1 MTNQVQDQ
9 QNKQP
14 PALKT
19 FFESANVQNKIK
31 ELVGKNAATFAT
43 SVMQIANSNSMLKT
57 ADPMSI
63 FNAACMA
70 ATLNLPLQNGLGF
83 AYIVPF
89 RNNKEKKTEAQF
101 QIGYKGF
108 IQLAQRSGQFK
119 RLVALPVYKKQLLKK
134 DFINGFEF
142 DWEQEPEEGELPIGY
157 YAYFKLVN
165 EFSAELYMT
174 HEEIEKHA
182 KKYSQTY
189 RTYLEKKAKGQWAQ
203 SVWADNFEA
212 MALKT
217 VTKLLL
223 SKQAP
228 LSVEMQQAVLA
239 DQTVVKD
246 VENQEFNYTDNIQE
260 AEFLAI
266 VDEETFEQCRQS
278 IQKGET
284 TLQELCDS
292 GAYEFSQE
300 QIAELEAIENGNVQ
314 VEG

>member
-1 MTNQVQDQ
+1 MTNQVQHQ
-9 QNKQP
+9 QNKQT

-119 RLVALPVYKKQLLKK
+119 RLVALPVYKKQLIKK

-142 DWEQEPEEGELPIGY
+142 DWEKEPEEGELPIGY

-165 EFSAELYMT
+165 DFSAELYMT
-174 HEEIEKHA
+174 HEEINAHA

-189 RTYLEKKAKGQWAQ
+189 RTYLDKKAKGQWAQ
-203 SVWADNFEA
+203 SVWAENFEA

-239 DQTVVKD
+239 DQAVVKD

-260 AEFLAI
+260 AEFLAV
-266 VDEETFEQCRQS
+266 VDETTFEQCKQS
-278 IQKGET
+278 IANGET

-300 QIAELEAIENGNVQ
+300 QLTKLEELENQKAE
-314 VEG
+314 

>member
-1 MTNQVQDQ
+1 MTNQNQQVQAPV
-9 QNKQP
+9 KS
-14 PALKT
+14 KT
-19 FFESANVQNKIK
+19 LRELFNNPIIKTKI
-31 ELVGKNAATFAT
+31 EQLVGKNSATFAT
-43 SVMQIANSNSMLKT
+43 SVMQIANSNTMLRT
-57 ADPMSI
+57 ADPTSI

-89 RNNKEKKTEAQF
+89 KNNKERKVEAQF

-119 RLVALPVYKKQLLKK
+119 RLVALPVYKNQLLKK

-142 DWEQEPEEGELPIGY
+142 DWEQEPEKDENPIGY

-165 EFSAELYMT
+165 DFSAELYMS
-174 HEEIEKHA
+174 HDDIVKHA
-182 KKYSQTY
+182 QRYSQTF
-189 RTYLEKKAKGQWAQ
+189 KKGFG
-203 SVWADNFEA
+203 VWHDNFEA

-217 VTKLLL
+217 VMKLLL

-239 DQTVVKD
+239 DQAVVKD
-246 VENQEFNYTDNIQE
+246 VENQEFNYGDNVQN
-260 AEFLAI
+260 AEFVTV
-266 VDEETFEQCRQS
+266 VDDETFNNCKQS
-278 IQKGET
+278 IINGET
-284 TLQELCDS
+284 TLQDLCDS

-314 VEG
+314 AES

>member
-1 MTNQVQDQ
+1 MTNQNQQVQDPV
-9 QNKQP
+9 KP
-14 PALKT
+14 KT
-19 FFESANVQNKIK
+19 LRELFNNPIIKTKI
-31 ELVGKNAATFAT
+31 EQLVGKNSATFAT
-43 SVMQIANSNSMLKT
+43 SVMQIANSNTMLRT
-57 ADPMSI
+57 ADPTSI

-89 RNNKEKKTEAQF
+89 KNNKERKVEAQF

-142 DWEQEPEEGELPIGY
+142 DWEQEPEKDENPIGY

-165 EFSAELYMT
+165 DFLAELYMS
-174 HEEIEKHA
+174 HDDIVKHA
-182 KKYSQTY
+182 QRYSQTF
-189 RTYLEKKAKGQWAQ
+189 KKGFG
-203 SVWADNFEA
+203 VWHDNFEA

-217 VTKLLL
+217 VMKLLL

-239 DQTVVKD
+239 DQAVVKD
-246 VENQEFNYTDNIQE
+246 VENQEFNYGDNVQN
-260 AEFLAI
+260 AEFVTV
-266 VDEETFEQCRQS
+266 VDDETFNNCKQS
-278 IQKGET
+278 ILNGET
-284 TLQELCDS
+284 TLQDLCDS

-300 QIAELEAIENGNVQ
+300 QIAELEAVENGNVQ
-314 VEG
+314 AES

>member
-1 MTNQVQDQ
+1 MTNQNQQVQAPV
-9 QNKQP
+9 KP
-14 PALKT
+14 KT
-19 FFESANVQNKIK
+19 LRELFNNPIIKTKI
-31 ELVGKNAATFAT
+31 EQLVGKNSATFAT
-43 SVMQIANSNSMLKT
+43 SVMQIANSNTMLRT
-57 ADPMSI
+57 ADPTSI

-89 RNNKEKKTEAQF
+89 KNNKERKVEAQF

-119 RLVALPVYKKQLLKK
+119 RLVALPVYKKQLIKK

-142 DWEQEPEEGELPIGY
+142 DWEQEPEKDENPIGY

-165 EFSAELYMT
+165 DFSAELYMS
-174 HEEIEKHA
+174 HDDIVKHA
-182 KKYSQTY
+182 QRYSQTF
-189 RTYLEKKAKGQWAQ
+189 KKGFG
-203 SVWADNFEA
+203 VWHDNFEA

-217 VTKLLL
+217 VIKLLL

-239 DQTVVKD
+239 DQAVVKD
-246 VENQEFNYTDNIQE
+246 VENQEFNYTDNIQN
-260 AEFLAI
+260 AEFVTV
-266 VDEETFEQCRQS
+266 VDDETFNNCKQS
-278 IQKGET
+278 IINGET
-284 TLQELCDS
+284 TLQDLCDS

-314 VEG
+314 AES

>member
-1 MTNQVQDQ
+1 MTNQNQQVQAPV
-9 QNKQP
+9 KP
-14 PALKT
+14 KT
-19 FFESANVQNKIK
+19 LRELFNNPIIKTKI
-31 ELVGKNAATFAT
+31 EQLVGKNSATFAT
-43 SVMQIANSNSMLKT
+43 SVMQIANSNTMLRT
-57 ADPMSI
+57 ADPTSI

-89 RNNKEKKTEAQF
+89 KNNKERKVEAQF

-119 RLVALPVYKKQLLKK
+119 RLVALPVYKKQLIKK

-142 DWEQEPEEGELPIGY
+142 DWEQEPEKDENPIGY

-165 EFSAELYMT
+165 DFSAELYMS
-174 HEEIEKHA
+174 HDDIVKHA
-182 KKYSQTY
+182 QRYSQTF
-189 RTYLEKKAKGQWAQ
+189 KKGFG
-203 SVWADNFEA
+203 VWHDNFEA

-217 VTKLLL
+217 VMKLLL

-239 DQTVVKD
+239 DQAVVKD
-246 VENQEFNYTDNIQE
+246 VENQEFNYADNIQN
-260 AEFLAI
+260 AEFVTV
-266 VDEETFEQCRQS
+266 VDDETFNNCKQS
-278 IQKGET
+278 IINGET
-284 TLQELCDS
+284 TLQDLCDS

-314 VEG
+314 A

>member
-1 MTNQVQDQ
+1 MTNQNQQVQA
-9 QNKQP
+9 
-14 PALKT
+14 PAKPKT
-19 FFESANVQNKIK
+19 LRELFNNPIIKTKI
-31 ELVGKNAATFAT
+31 EQLVGKNSATFAT
-43 SVMQIANSNSMLKT
+43 SVMQIANSNTMLRT
-57 ADPMSI
+57 ADPTSI

-89 RNNKEKKTEAQF
+89 KNNKERKVEAQF

-119 RLVALPVYKKQLLKK
+119 RLVALPVYKNQLLKK

-142 DWEQEPEEGELPIGY
+142 DWEQEPEKDENPIGY

-165 EFSAELYMT
+165 DFSAELYMS
-174 HEEIEKHA
+174 HDDIVKHA
-182 KKYSQTY
+182 QRYSQTF
-189 RTYLEKKAKGQWAQ
+189 KKGFG
-203 SVWADNFEA
+203 VWHDNFEA

-217 VTKLLL
+217 VMKLLL

-239 DQTVVKD
+239 DQAVVKD
-246 VENQEFNYTDNIQE
+246 VENQEFNYGDNVQN
-260 AEFLAI
+260 AEFVTV
-266 VDEETFEQCRQS
+266 VDDETFNNCKQS
-278 IQKGET
+278 IINGET
-284 TLQELCDS
+284 TLQDLCDS

-314 VEG
+314 AES

>member
-1 MTNQVQDQ
+1 MTNQNQQVQAPV
-9 QNKQP
+9 KP
-14 PALKT
+14 KT
-19 FFESANVQNKIK
+19 LRELFNNPIIKTKI
-31 ELVGKNAATFAT
+31 EQLVGKNSATFAT
-43 SVMQIANSNSMLKT
+43 SVMQIANSNTMLRT
-57 ADPMSI
+57 ADPTSI

-89 RNNKEKKTEAQF
+89 KNNKERKVEAQF

-119 RLVALPVYKKQLLKK
+119 RLVALPVYKNQLLKK

-142 DWEQEPEEGELPIGY
+142 DWEQEPEKDENPIGY

-165 EFSAELYMT
+165 DFSAELYMS
-174 HEEIEKHA
+174 HDDIVKHA
-182 KKYSQTY
+182 QRYSQTF
-189 RTYLEKKAKGQWAQ
+189 KKGFG
-203 SVWADNFEA
+203 VWHDNFEA

-217 VTKLLL
+217 VIKLLL

-239 DQTVVKD
+239 DQSVVKD
-246 VENQEFNYTDNIQE
+246 VENQEFNYADNIQN
-260 AEFLAI
+260 AEFVTV
-266 VDEETFEQCRQS
+266 VDDETFNSCKQS
-278 IQKGET
+278 IVNGET
-284 TLQELCDS
+284 TLQDLCDS

-300 QIAELEAIENGNVQ
+300 QIAELEALEDGNVQ
-314 VEG
+314 AES

>member
-1 MTNQVQDQ
+1 MTNQNQQVQAPV
-9 QNKQP
+9 KP
-14 PALKT
+14 KT
-19 FFESANVQNKIK
+19 LRELFNNPIIKTKI
-31 ELVGKNAATFAT
+31 EQLVGKNSATFAT
-43 SVMQIANSNSMLKT
+43 SVMQIANSNSMLRT
-57 ADPMSI
+57 ADPTSI

-89 RNNKEKKTEAQF
+89 KNNKERKVEAQF

-119 RLVALPVYKKQLLKK
+119 RLVALPVYKNQLLKK

-142 DWEQEPEEGELPIGY
+142 DWEQEPEKDENPIGY

-165 EFSAELYMT
+165 DFSAELYMS
-174 HEEIEKHA
+174 HDDIIKHA
-182 KKYSQTY
+182 QRYSQTF
-189 RTYLEKKAKGQWAQ
+189 KKGFG
-203 SVWADNFEA
+203 VWHDNFEA

-217 VTKLLL
+217 VMKLLL

-239 DQTVVKD
+239 DQAVVKD
-246 VENQEFNYTDNIQE
+246 VENQEFNYTDNIQN
-260 AEFLAI
+260 AEFVTV
-266 VDEETFEQCRQS
+266 VDDETFNSCKQS
-278 IQKGET
+278 IINGET
-284 TLQELCDS
+284 TLQDLCDS

-314 VEG
+314 AES

>member
-1 MTNQVQDQ
+1 MTNQNQQVQAPV
-9 QNKQP
+9 KP
-14 PALKT
+14 KT
-19 FFESANVQNKIK
+19 LRELFNNPIIKTKI
-31 ELVGKNAATFAT
+31 EQLVGKNSATFAT
-43 SVMQIANSNSMLKT
+43 SVMQIANSNTMLRT
-57 ADPMSI
+57 ADPTSI

-89 RNNKEKKTEAQF
+89 KNNKERKVEAQF

-119 RLVALPVYKKQLLKK
+119 RLVALPVYKNQLLKK

-142 DWEQEPEEGELPIGY
+142 DWEQEPEKDENPIGY

-165 EFSAELYMT
+165 DFSAELYMS
-174 HEEIEKHA
+174 HDDIVKHA
-182 KKYSQTY
+182 QRYSQTF
-189 RTYLEKKAKGQWAQ
+189 KKGFG
-203 SVWADNFEA
+203 VWHDNFEA

-217 VTKLLL
+217 VMKLLL

-239 DQTVVKD
+239 DQAVVKD
-246 VENQEFNYTDNIQE
+246 VENQEFNYADNIQN
-260 AEFLAI
+260 AEFVAV
-266 VDEETFEQCRQS
+266 VDDETFNNCKQS
-278 IQKGET
+278 IINGET
-284 TLQELCDS
+284 TLQDLCDS

-300 QIAELEAIENGNVQ
+300 QIAELEAVENGNVQ
-314 VEG
+314 AES